1 MKDHMQGRESEVILP
16 QMAIEM
22 LYELTK
28 GEAIITTGVGQHQM
42 WAGQCYKFNS
52 PAPVPHQRR
61 PRLDG
66 LRLSRR
72 ARREGRLSGQAG
84 D

>member
-1 MKDHMQGRESEVILP
+1 MILP

-42 WAGQCYKFNS
+42 WAGQYYKYQVS
-52 PAPVPHQRR
+52 AAVADERGAGR
-61 PRLDG
+61 DG
-66 LRLSRR
+66 F
-72 ARREGRLSGQAG
+72 RLSGGAG
-84 D
+84 REGGAARTSR